1 MANNYLQAAFAV
13 TVTASEAR
21 LIATVQRAIEAI
33 DSGVEGDEAAAFVAE
48 LGPEFATA
56 FPGGDADP
64 FAGVM
69 AIFPDADFPCLDAD
83 VTIED
88 GPEADTK
95 IVSFTGDQFGVEQV
109 ANLLFACAKS
119 ALPLG
124 FQYAY
129 TCDRL
134 RHDEFGGGAIVIT
147 QAGIRY
153 HSTSDILRAGL
164 DGTPT
169 DEGRSGFVLATRDPE
184 HGLSF
189 WNNETGFGRL
199 AEATV
204 FSKAEAAA
212 FDKPIAHDEPEW
224 LACPAGSP

>member
-21 LIATVQRAIEAI
+21 LIAAVQRAIRAI
-33 DSGVEGDEAAAFVAE
+33 DSGVEGDEATAFVAD

-69 AIFPDADFPCLDAD
+69 MIFPDADFPCLD
-83 VTIED
+83 
-88 GPEADTK
+88 ADTK

-109 ANLLFACAKS
+109 AHLLFACAKS

-134 RHDEFGGGAIVIT
+134 RHDEFGGGAVVIT

-164 DGTPT
+164 DDTPAE
-169 DEGRSGFVLATRDPE
+169 EGRSGFVLATRDPE

-199 AEATV
+199 AEVPGPYST
-204 FSKAEAAA
+204 SRAARIPRPRCSRPCWRWMPSGIRA
-212 FDKPIAHDEPEW
+212 PGA
-224 LACPAGSP
+224 